1 MSGAREPKPAS
12 GEAATTSVAELEAR
26 HAREGQTY
34 GAIVWTQLKKNRAG
48 MTGLWIVLVLVVV
61 ALLSPLLAND
71 QPIVVKYKGSVSFP
85 AFTTYVDTWVPWR
98 GLRYEMK
105 SWKVGGSYPFG
116 DVYPELEGKSWK
128 QVIAAGGPDLGFSVM
143 PPIPWHPTRPD
154 GTQLKKPPTP
164 ETGRY
169 LGTDDQGRDVAARIV
184 HGSVVAVTVGL
195 VAEAIAVL
203 LGVTLGLV
211 AGYYGGKVDLLL
223 SRIVEVVMCFPTFF
237 LIITVIAFLPPSNLN
252 IMLVIGFVGWTGI
265 FRLVRGEVMKNKGL
279 DYVMAARALG
289 FSESRIMFRQ
299 ILPNSLAPVF
309 VSAAFGIAGA
319 VLTESGL
326 SFLGF
331 GDTSVASWGEIVSQ
345 GRQYVQEGAT
355 HLILPPG
362 IAIFVTLTAFNLFGQ
377 GLRDAM
383 DPKLRR

>member
-1 MSGAREPKPAS
+1 MTAEPGTAAAPTREDL
-12 GEAATTSVAELEAR
+12 ERRRAA
-26 HAREGQTY
+26 EGQSY
-34 GAIVWTQLKKNRAG
+34 SAIVWKQLRKNRAG
-48 MTGLWIVLVLVVV
+48 MVGLWFIAAIVVL

-71 QPIVVKYKGSVSFP
+71 KPVVARYKGAWHFP

-98 GLRYEMK
+98 GLRYELK
-105 SWKVGGSYPFG
+105 SWKVGDSFPFG
-116 DVYPELEGKSWK
+116 DVYPELEGRTWK
-128 QVIAAGGPDLGFSVM
+128 EVLAGGGPDLGFHLM
-143 PPIPWHPTRPD
+143 PPIAFHPTRPE
-154 GTQLKKPPTP
+154 GTALKKPPSAA
-164 ETGRY
+164 TGHY
-169 LGTDDQGRDVAARIV
+169 LGTDDQGRDVASRIV
-184 HGSVVAVTVGL
+184 HGAVVAVTVGV

-203 LGVTLGLV
+203 LGVVLGTM
-211 AGYYGGKVDLLL
+211 AGFHGGRVDMLL
-223 SRIVEVVMCFPTFF
+223 SRVVEVVMCFPTLM
-237 LIITVIAFLPPSNLN
+237 LILTVIAFLPPSNLN
-252 IMLVIGFVGWTGI
+252 IMLVIGFIGWTTI
-265 FRLVRGEVMKNKGL
+265 FRLVRGEVMRNKNL

-289 FSESRIMFRQ
+289 LSESRIMFRQ
-299 ILPNSLAPVF
+299 ILPNSIAPVF
-309 VSAAFGIAGA
+309 VAAAFGIAGA